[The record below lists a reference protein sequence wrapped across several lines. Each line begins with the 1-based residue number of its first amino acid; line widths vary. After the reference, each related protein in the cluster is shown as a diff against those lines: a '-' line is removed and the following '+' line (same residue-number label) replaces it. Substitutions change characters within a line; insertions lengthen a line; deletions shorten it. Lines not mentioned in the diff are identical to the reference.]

1 VGVAAALIARDFG
14 AQTRHWLTLP
24 DTGGH
29 PAVRLGADVLGVE
42 PVLDLKLGLGEGA
55 TALATL
61 PMLRSALTLAA
72 TLPESPQ
79 LGA

>member
-1 VGVAAALIARDFG
+1 
-14 AQTRHWLTLP
+14 
-24 DTGGH
+24 
-29 PAVRLGADVLGVE
+29 VLGVE